1 MAFTMILAN
10 VLFFMPR
17 QKGNWYD
24 KERITYA
31 KMKEIILSCPDKR
44 TQALLAFQFASG
56 GRAGEL
62 AYEYSHKEATGLYPR
77 PAFESEGAKI
87 SSFSAGLDFVSWFV
101 PNFKNHKTQRRKVEL
116 FLEEDWL
123 YEIVKAWVVFRGGE
137 TFLFDI
143 KRSRIKGLIDAEL
156 KRYNMAWSSHD
167 IRHCRATWIA
177 EKTGNPYL
185 VKESLGHARLET
197 STSYV
202 SVNRDLMRQK
212 LFGTLPPTKQ

>member
-1 MAFTMILAN
+1 MA
-10 VLFFMPR
+10 R

-44 TQALLAFQFASG
+44 TQALLAFQFGGA

-62 AYEYSHKEATGLYPR
+62 AYAYSHREATGKYPA
-77 PAFESEGAKI
+77 PASDSEGIKV
-87 SSFSAGLDFVSWFV
+87 SSFVVGPDFLSWFA
-101 PNFKNHKTQRRKVEL
+101 PNFKNHGKARRRVEL

-123 YEIVKAWVVFRGGE
+123 YEIIKAWLDFRVGE

-143 KRSRIKGLIDAEL
+143 KQSRIKGLIDAEL
-156 KRYNMAWSSHD
+156 KRYNRAWSSHD
-167 IRHCRATWIA
+167 IRHCRATFIA
-177 EKTGNPYL
+177 EKTSNPYL
-185 VKESLGHARLET
+185 VKEALGHSRLDT
-197 STSYV
+197 STFYV

-212 LFGTLPPTKQ
+212 LFGTPPPTKQ